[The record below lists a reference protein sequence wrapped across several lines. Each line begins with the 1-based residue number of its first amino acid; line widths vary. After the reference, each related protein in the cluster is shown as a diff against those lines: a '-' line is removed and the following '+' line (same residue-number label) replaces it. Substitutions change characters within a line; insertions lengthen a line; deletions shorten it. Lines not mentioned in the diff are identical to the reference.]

1 MLIFLGFSMIAVFM
15 YLILT
20 KRLTPTL
27 ALILVPLV
35 FALVATTTGVGE
47 PGEEGV
53 VDSIMSSIK
62 DFAPTATLLFFAI
75 IFFGTMID
83 VGLFDPMIRFIL
95 RVVRHDPVRLVVCT
109 AVLAGVVSLDG
120 DGSTT
125 FIITV
130 AALLPVYLRL
140 GMSPVVLTVVANLAN
155 GVLNIL
161 PWGGP
166 TIRAATVLKVS
177 PSELFNPMVPGMI
190 LGLVTVVVLA
200 YFLGRSE
207 RRRLAV
213 SGRTLHQVAASMRP
227 VPAGVG
233 ASSAGGSGASAP
245 VGGPAN
251 DEPTVG
257 QGSDIVSALDPNR
270 STLRPKLIWFNLAL
284 TVALLALL
292 GLDVLPLALVF
303 IGATAIALVVN
314 FPKQED
320 QLASIKSHA
329 TSIVS
334 VVAMVFA
341 AAVLVG
347 VLSGTGMVAAMAK
360 GIVAAVPEPL
370 GSWFAVIT
378 GLLSMPLTFFL
389 TNDAFYFG
397 ILPILTEAAGHYGIT
412 PVEMA
417 RASIVGQPVHMT
429 SPLVPALLLLVSLAR
444 VNLAD
449 HHKKVI
455 WRAVVCSMVML
466 GTAIALGFIPLG
478 GALPIAG
485 GQVSGLFRSPVA
497 IAIGV
502 LVAVALLTLTNRF
515 VVRRRRRRPVREV
528 PGGSAHA
535 LVGVVEEPVADSAHV
550 SEAEGVLART
560 GRETGAADALIAT
573 GTPSAGAGLPRAG

>member
-15 YLILT
+15 YLILA

-27 ALILVPLV
+27 ALVLVPLS
-35 FALVATTTGVGE
+35 FALVVTATGVGQ
-47 PGEEGV
+47 PGEDGV

-83 VGLFDPMIRFIL
+83 VGLFDPLIRFIL
-95 RVVRHDPVRLVVCT
+95 KAVRNDPVRLVVAT

-130 AALLPVYLRL
+130 SALLPIYLKL

-177 PSELFNPMVPGMI
+177 PSELFNPMVPGMVAGI
-190 LGLVTVVVLA
+190 LTVVGLA
-200 YFLGRSE
+200 YLLGRSE
-207 RRRLAV
+207 RKRLLA
-213 SGRTLHQVAASMRP
+213 SGRTLSNVASSMTKVP
-227 VPAGVG
+227 VGVG
-233 ASSAGGSGASAP
+233 GGS
-245 VGGPAN
+245 VGLGPDDDDRADTPSN
-251 DEPTVG
+251 DL
-257 QGSDIVSALDPNR
+257 VSSLDPNR
-270 STLRPKLIWFNLAL
+270 PTLRPKLIWFNLGL
-284 TVALLALL
+284 TVALLTLL
-292 GLDVLPLALVF
+292 GLDVLPLSLVF

-314 FPKQED
+314 FPKPEE

-329 TSIVS
+329 TSIVT

-347 VLSGTGMVAAMAK
+347 VLSGTGMVSAMAN
-360 GIVAAVPEPL
+360 GIVAAVPPEL
-370 GSWFAVIT
+370 GPWFAVIT
-378 GLLSMPLTFFL
+378 GVLSMPLTFFL

-397 ILPILTEAAGHYGIT
+397 ILPILTEAAGHYGIA

-429 SPLVPALLLLVSLAR
+429 SPLVPAMLLLVSLAR

-455 WRAVVCSMVML
+455 WRAGVCSLVML
-466 GTAIALGFIPLG
+466 AVAIALGVIP
-478 GALPIAG
+478 
-485 GQVSGLFRSPVA
+485 
-497 IAIGV
+497 IG
-502 LVAVALLTLTNRF
+502 
-515 VVRRRRRRPVREV
+515 
-528 PGGSAHA
+528 
-535 LVGVVEEPVADSAHV
+535 
-550 SEAEGVLART
+550 
-560 GRETGAADALIAT
+560 
-573 GTPSAGAGLPRAG
+573 

>member
-15 YLILT
+15 YLILA

-27 ALILVPLV
+27 ALVLVPLS
-35 FALVATTTGVGE
+35 FALVVTATGVGQ
-47 PGEEGV
+47 PGEDGV

-83 VGLFDPMIRFIL
+83 VGLFDPLIRFIL
-95 RVVRHDPVRLVVCT
+95 KAVRNDPVRLVVAT

-130 AALLPVYLRL
+130 SALLPIYLKL

-177 PSELFNPMVPGMI
+177 PSELFNPMVPGMV
-190 LGLVTVVVLA
+190 LGIGTVVVLA
-200 YFLGRSE
+200 YLLGRSE
-207 RRRLAV
+207 RKRLLA
-213 SGRTLHQVAASMRP
+213 SGRTLSNVASSMTK
-227 VPAGVG
+227 VPVG
-233 ASSAGGSGASAP
+233 AGGGGGS
-245 VGGPAN
+245 VGLGPDDDRADTPSN
-251 DEPTVG
+251 DL
-257 QGSDIVSALDPNR
+257 VSSLDPNR
-270 STLRPKLIWFNLAL
+270 PTLRPKLIWFNLGL
-284 TVALLALL
+284 TVALLTLL
-292 GLDVLPLALVF
+292 GLDVLPLSLVF
-303 IGATAIALVVN
+303 IGATAVALVVN
-314 FPKQED
+314 FPKPDE

-347 VLSGTGMVAAMAK
+347 VLSGTGMVSAMANA
-360 GIVAAVPEPL
+360 IVAAVPPEL
-370 GSWFAVIT
+370 GPWFAVIT
-378 GLLSMPLTFFL
+378 GVLSMPLTFFL

-397 ILPILTEAAGHYGIT
+397 ILPILTEAAGHYGIA

-429 SPLVPALLLLVSLAR
+429 SPLVPAMLLLISLAR

-455 WRAVVCSMVML
+455 WRAGVCSLVML
-466 GTAIALGFIPLG
+466 AVAIALGVIP
-478 GALPIAG
+478 
-485 GQVSGLFRSPVA
+485 
-497 IAIGV
+497 
-502 LVAVALLTLTNRF
+502 
-515 VVRRRRRRPVREV
+515 
-528 PGGSAHA
+528 
-535 LVGVVEEPVADSAHV
+535 VG
-550 SEAEGVLART
+550 
-560 GRETGAADALIAT
+560 
-573 GTPSAGAGLPRAG
+573 

>member
-15 YLILT
+15 YLILA

-27 ALILVPLV
+27 ALVLVPLS
-35 FALVATTTGVGE
+35 FALVVTATGVGQ
-47 PGEEGV
+47 PGEDGV

-83 VGLFDPMIRFIL
+83 VGLFDPLIRFIL
-95 RVVRHDPVRLVVCT
+95 KAVRNDPVRLVVAT

-130 AALLPVYLRL
+130 SALLPIYLKL

-177 PSELFNPMVPGMI
+177 PSELFNPMVPGMVAGI
-190 LGLVTVVVLA
+190 LTVVGLA
-200 YFLGRSE
+200 YLLGRSE
-207 RRRLAV
+207 RKRLLA
-213 SGRTLHQVAASMRP
+213 SGRTLSNVASSMTK
-227 VPAGVG
+227 VPVG
-233 ASSAGGSGASAP
+233 AGAGSGS
-245 VGGPAN
+245 VGLGPDDDRADTPSN
-251 DEPTVG
+251 DL
-257 QGSDIVSALDPNR
+257 VSSLDPNR
-270 STLRPKLIWFNLAL
+270 PTLRPKLIWFNLGL
-284 TVALLALL
+284 TVALLTLL
-292 GLDVLPLALVF
+292 GLDVLPLSLVF
-303 IGATAIALVVN
+303 IGATAVALVVN
-314 FPKQED
+314 FPKPEE

-347 VLSGTGMVAAMAK
+347 VLSGTGMVSAMAN
-360 GIVAAVPEPL
+360 GIVAAVPPEL
-370 GSWFAVIT
+370 GPWFAVIT
-378 GLLSMPLTFFL
+378 GVLSMPLTFFL

-397 ILPILTEAAGHYGIT
+397 ILPILTEAAGHYGIA

-429 SPLVPALLLLVSLAR
+429 SPLVPAMLLLVSLAR

-455 WRAVVCSMVML
+455 WRAGVCSLVML
-466 GTAIALGFIPLG
+466 AVAIALGVIP
-478 GALPIAG
+478 
-485 GQVSGLFRSPVA
+485 
-497 IAIGV
+497 
-502 LVAVALLTLTNRF
+502 
-515 VVRRRRRRPVREV
+515 
-528 PGGSAHA
+528 
-535 LVGVVEEPVADSAHV
+535 VG
-550 SEAEGVLART
+550 
-560 GRETGAADALIAT
+560 
-573 GTPSAGAGLPRAG
+573 

>member
-15 YLILT
+15 YLILA

-27 ALILVPLV
+27 ALVLVPLS
-35 FALVATTTGVGE
+35 FALVVTATGVGQ
-47 PGEEGV
+47 PGEDGV

-83 VGLFDPMIRFIL
+83 VGLFDPLIRFVL
-95 RVVRHDPVRLVVCT
+95 KAVRNDPVRLVVAT

-130 AALLPVYLRL
+130 SALLPIYLKL

-177 PSELFNPMVPGMI
+177 PSELFNPMVPGMVAGI
-190 LGLVTVVVLA
+190 VTVVGLA
-200 YFLGRSE
+200 YLLGRSE
-207 RRRLAV
+207 RKRLLA
-213 SGRTLHQVAASMRP
+213 SGRTLSNVASSMTKAS
-227 VPAGVG
+227 VGVG
-233 ASSAGGSGASAP
+233 GGS
-245 VGGPAN
+245 VGLGPDDDRADDRAATPSN
-251 DEPTVG
+251 DL
-257 QGSDIVSALDPNR
+257 VSSLDPNR
-270 STLRPKLIWFNLAL
+270 PTLRPKLIWFNLGL
-284 TVALLALL
+284 TVALLTLL
-292 GLDVLPLALVF
+292 GLDVLPLSLVF
-303 IGATAIALVVN
+303 IGATAVALVVN
-314 FPKQED
+314 FPKPEE

-347 VLSGTGMVAAMAK
+347 VLSGTGMVSAMAN
-360 GIVAAVPEPL
+360 GIVAAVPPEL
-370 GSWFAVIT
+370 GPWFAVIT
-378 GLLSMPLTFFL
+378 GVLSMPLTFFL

-397 ILPILTEAAGHYGIT
+397 ILPILTEAAGHYGIA

-429 SPLVPALLLLVSLAR
+429 SPLVPAMLLLVSLAR

-455 WRAVVCSMVML
+455 WRAGVCSLVML
-466 GTAIALGFIPLG
+466 AIAIALGVIP
-478 GALPIAG
+478 
-485 GQVSGLFRSPVA
+485 
-497 IAIGV
+497 
-502 LVAVALLTLTNRF
+502 
-515 VVRRRRRRPVREV
+515 
-528 PGGSAHA
+528 
-535 LVGVVEEPVADSAHV
+535 VG
-550 SEAEGVLART
+550 
-560 GRETGAADALIAT
+560 
-573 GTPSAGAGLPRAG
+573 

>member
-20 KRLTPTL
+20 KRLAPTL
-27 ALILVPLV
+27 ALILVPLT
-35 FALVATTTGVGE
+35 FALVVTATGAGE
-47 PGEEGV
+47 PGEEGI
-53 VDSIMSSIK
+53 VDSIMSSIAE
-62 DFAPTATLLFFAI
+62 FAPTATLLFFAI

-83 VGLFDPMIRFIL
+83 VGLFDPLIRFIL
-95 RVVRHDPVRLVVCT
+95 RAVGHDPVKLVVCT

-130 AALLPVYLRL
+130 SALLPIYLKL

-166 TIRAATVLKVS
+166 TIRAATVLEVS
-177 PSELFNPMVPGMI
+177 PSELFNPMVPGMV
-190 LGLVTVVVLA
+190 LGVATVVALA
-200 YFLGRSE
+200 WFLGRSE
-207 RRRLAV
+207 QRRLMA
-213 SGRTLHQVAASMRP
+213 SGRTLDQVAASLRP
-227 VPAGVG
+227 SPVG
-233 ASSAGGSGASAP
+233 AATSGA
-245 VGGPAN
+245 G
-251 DEPTVG
+251 
-257 QGSDIVSALDPNR
+257 GSDIVSSLDPER
-270 STLRPKLIWFNLAL
+270 PTLRPKLIWFNFGL

-303 IGATAIALVVN
+303 VGATAIAMVVN
-314 FPKQED
+314 FPKQDD
-320 QLASIKSHA
+320 QLTAIKSHA

-347 VLSGTGMVAAMAK
+347 VLSGTGMVTAMAH

-370 GSWFAVIT
+370 GPWFAVIT
-378 GLLSMPLTFFL
+378 GLLSMPLTFLL

-397 ILPILTEAAGHYGIT
+397 ILPILTEAAGHYGIA

-455 WRAVVCSMVML
+455 WRSVVCSLVML
-466 GTAIALGFIPLG
+466 TTAIALGFIPVG
-478 GALPIAG
+478 SVEP
-485 GQVSGLFRSPVA
+485 QLFRSPVA
-497 IAIGV
+497 IALYAV
-502 LVAVALLTLTNRF
+502 VAVICLWPLVNRF
-515 VVRRRRRRPVREV
+515 LARRRRPAPQVHRG
-528 PGGSAHA
+528 PAHA
-535 LVGVVEEPVADSAHV
+535 LVELADELAVDAAHLPQPEP
-550 SEAEGVLART
+550 VLART
-560 GRETGAADALIAT
+560 QGRPILALT
-573 GTPSAGAGLPRAG
+573 EGGTRTHDSHVGPASPSGNR

>member
-15 YLILT
+15 YLILA

-27 ALILVPLV
+27 ALVLVPLS
-35 FALVATTTGVGE
+35 FALVLTATGVGQ
-47 PGEEGV
+47 PGEEGGV
-53 VDSIMSSIK
+53 VDSVMESIK
-62 DFAPTATLLFFAI
+62 SFAPTATLLFFAI

-83 VGLFDPMIRFIL
+83 VGLFDPLIRFIL
-95 RVVRHDPVRLVVCT
+95 KAVRNDPVRLVVFT

-130 AALLPVYLRL
+130 SALLPIYLKL

-177 PSELFNPMVPGMI
+177 PSELFNPMVPGMV
-190 LGLVTVVVLA
+190 LGMVAVIVLA
-200 YFLGRSE
+200 YLLGRSE
-207 RRRLAV
+207 RKRLLV
-213 SGRTLHQVAASMRP
+213 EGRTLEAVAQSLQKVPGSKVP
-227 VPAGVG
+227 VGAGVG
-233 ASSAGGSGASAP
+233 ASTGLGPDRDDRDDAGHA
-245 VGGPAN
+245 
-251 DEPTVG
+251 
-257 QGSDIVSALDPNR
+257 DIVSSLDPNR
-270 STLRPKLIWFNLAL
+270 ATLRPRLIWFNLAL
-284 TVALLALL
+284 TVGLLTVL
-292 GLDVLPLALVF
+292 GLDILPLALVF
-303 IGATAIALVVN
+303 VAATAIALVVN

-320 QLASIKSHA
+320 QLRAIKAHAS
-329 TSIVS
+329 SIVT

-347 VLSGTGMVAAMAK
+347 VLSGTGMVSAMAN
-360 GIVAAVPEPL
+360 GIVAAVPPSL
-370 GSWFAVIT
+370 GPWFAVIT
-378 GLLSMPLTFFL
+378 GVLSMPLTFFI

-397 ILPILTEAAGHYGIT
+397 ILPILTEAAGHYGIA

-455 WRAVVCSMVML
+455 WRSVVCSLVML
-466 GTAIALGFIPLG
+466 ATAIGFGVIP
-478 GALPIAG
+478 
-485 GQVSGLFRSPVA
+485 
-497 IAIGV
+497 
-502 LVAVALLTLTNRF
+502 
-515 VVRRRRRRPVREV
+515 
-528 PGGSAHA
+528 
-535 LVGVVEEPVADSAHV
+535 VG
-550 SEAEGVLART
+550 
-560 GRETGAADALIAT
+560 
-573 GTPSAGAGLPRAG
+573 